1 MITKLYEA
9 APSIGKFQNTTFVI
23 KLGGEVL
30 SSASRLASLS
40 KQLLVLWQIGIRP
53 VVVHGAGPQLD
64 QALRDAGHEPR
75 KVAGRRVT
83 DEKTLELAKRTFRGA
98 ANLDLTVAL
107 NRAGVPAIGLSGADA
122 GLLALKRRPPVDVD
136 GESVDFGYVGDP
148 VNVNPAVLNTLIA
161 ARFVPVVCSL
171 GADDKGQVLNV
182 NADTV
187 ACELAAGLKAEK
199 LMFVTDKPGIL
210 HNVDDQASIYSVL
223 DIADI
228 ERLTAEGVIQGGMA
242 PKATAGVSALK
253 RGVRRV
259 HIIGIGESDALLEE
273 TFTNQ
278 GCGTML
284 VEDRSTVETL

>member
-1 MITKLYEA
+1 MINKLYEA
-9 APSIGKFQNTTFVI
+9 APSINKFQNTVFVI

-30 SSASRLASLS
+30 ASSSRIEGLAR
-40 KQLLVLWQIGIRP
+40 QLLVLWQIGIRP

-64 QALRDAGHEPR
+64 AALKEAGHEPR

-83 DEKTLELAKRTFRGA
+83 DEQTLELAKRTFRGS

-107 NRAGVPAIGLSGADA
+107 TRAGIPAVGLSGADA
-122 GLLALKRRPPVDVD
+122 GMLALKRRAPVQID
-136 GESVDFGYVGDP
+136 GEMVDFGFVGDP
-148 VNVNPAVLNTLIA
+148 VNVNPALLRTLID
-161 ARFVPVVCSL
+161 ARFVPVICSL

-187 ACELAAGLKAEK
+187 ACELAAGLQAEK
-199 LMFVTDKPGIL
+199 LMFVTDKPGVL
-210 HNVDDQASIYSVL
+210 HDVNDPASIYSVL
-223 DIADI
+223 DIADVD
-228 ERLTAEGVIQGGMA
+228 RLANEGVIQGGMM
-242 PKATAGVSALK
+242 PKLTAGVSALK

-259 HIIGIGESDALLEE
+259 HIVGIGEANALLEE

-284 VEDRSTVETL
+284 VQDRSTVDSL